1 MASAYTWPISSSGE
15 RFHARELNTK
25 TVNQV
30 KIKASHE
37 CLPEEAAARHRLM
50 QGFPD

>member
-15 RFHARELNTK
+15 RFHARDLNPK

-30 KIKASHE
+30 KIKVSHE
-37 CLPEEAAARHRLM
+37 CLPEEGAARHPLM
-50 QGFPD
+50 QGFAD